1 MRFINRQDLRGAY
14 RATRRGS
21 VAFIIMTASAL
32 AACDQQPQQASQTAA
47 PPPAVVV
54 VAAERRDITS
64 STDFVGRVEAVDKVD
79 LRARVEGFLE
89 NRAFEEGKPVQQG
102 DLLFQIQQSEFRA
115 TVDQAKAE
123 LAAAEAR
130 KTNSA
135 GQLARAL
142 TLLQKKD
149 VPEAEVDRRR
159 AEDQMAEANVLQA
172 KAALEKAELNL
183 AYTEIRSPINGR
195 IGRAA
200 YTVGNLVGP
209 DSGVLATIVSQD
221 PIYVVFAVSQRI
233 LLDVQKQARAGGGKA
248 KDDNILR
255 LILADGST
263 YPQPGKIDFADIQ
276 ISESTDTLSV
286 RGSFPNPLGQLIDG
300 QFVTLSVE
308 ADTPE
313 QAVVIPQVA
322 LQADQ
327 AGVFVLAVRDDNT
340 AEIRRVK
347 TGAAQGAMIAVEEGL
362 KEGERVI
369 VEGAQKVRP
378 GQAVEASIAPAARS
392 GG

>member
-1 MRFINRQDLRGAY
+1 MRFINRQELRGVIGAAR
-14 RATRRGS
+14 RAFA
-21 VAFIIMTASAL
+21 VLMIMTASTL
-32 AACDQQPQQASQTAA
+32 AACDQQPQQESQTAA

-79 LRARVEGFLE
+79 LRARVQGFLE
-89 NRAFEEGKPVQQG
+89 NRAFEEGKPVQQD

-115 TVDQAKAE
+115 TVEQAKAE

-130 KTNSA
+130 KANSA
-135 GQLARAL
+135 VQLARSL
-142 TLLQKKD
+142 SLLKTKD

-159 AEDQMAEANVLQA
+159 AEDQMAEAGVLQA

-183 AYTEIRSPINGR
+183 AYTEIRAPIGGR

-221 PIYVVFAVSQRI
+221 PIYVVFSVSQRI
-233 LLDVQKQARAGGGKA
+233 LLDVQRQEQAGGGKA
-248 KDDNILR
+248 QDHNILH
-255 LILADGST
+255 LVLADGST
-263 YPQPGKIDFADIQ
+263 YPHPGKIDFADIQ

-286 RGSFPNPLGQLIDG
+286 RGAFPNPEGQLIDG
-300 QFVTLSVE
+300 QFVTVAVE

-340 AEIRRVK
+340 AEIRRIK
-347 TGAAQGAMIAVEEGL
+347 TGASQETMIAVEEGL

-378 GQAVEASIAPAARS
+378 GQAVEASIAPAARP